1 MNEAG
6 RELNDIKGNIVVL
19 YQELDSIEDNTRNF
33 NR

>member
-6 RELNDIKGNIVVL
+6 RELNDLNGNIVVL
-19 YQELDSIEDNTRNF
+19 TQELDSIEDNTRNF